1 MSDTSRRMGLR
12 SLPTLP
18 PPAAAFVTQQRIA
31 YLATADASG
40 RPHVVPICFAVA
52 GGTLYTII
60 DRKPKRVPPERLRRV
75 RNLLQNPR
83 VAIVVSAYTED
94 WSQLGYVLLEGTT
107 RVLATGPERAV
118 GLELLRKKYPQ
129 YRTMPL
135 QDRPMIVVTITR
147 ATHWG
152 KL

>member
-1 MSDTSRRMGLR
+1 MSDKSRRMGSR

-31 YLATADASG
+31 YLATADASA

-52 GGTLYTII
+52 GDTLYTII

-94 WSQLGYVLLEGTT
+94 WSRLGHVLLEGTS
-107 RVLATGPERAV
+107 RVLTTGREHDA
-118 GLELLRKKYPQ
+118 GLALLLKKYPQ
-129 YRTMPL
+129 YGTMAL
-135 QDRPMIVVTITR
+135 QDRPVIVVTITR